1 MTFFIVRFA
10 LAAVTFAVGAVIIK
24 KIRTP
29 DVAVARIFLIV
40 LVMAQTS
47 VLCLFPVENY
57 LFSFESAEKAYHYA
71 NSGEIETVIEGE
83 DSEFVVGKNDD
94 AYVYSI
100 IPKTEHGFKAS
111 VGADLKRVFY
121 DFNNGIKV
129 EIYQHRSIDD
139 FYVSVMDTNGGDF
152 SAKDNVNS
160 KFYPVAE
167 EIKALGK
174 TYYTY
179 YAFINAENG
188 RYELTVD
195 GEKAAE
201 LDALGGWYYQGRK
214 VNRGDA

>member
-1 MTFFIVRFA
+1 MTFIIIRIV
-10 LAAVTFAVGAVIIK
+10 LAAVTFAVGALIIK

-57 LFSFESAEKAYHYA
+57 LFSFESVENAYHYA

-83 DSEFVVGKNDD
+83 DSELVVGKNDNV
-94 AYVYSI
+94 YVYLV
-100 IPKTEHGFKAS
+100 IPKTKHGFKAS

-121 DFNNGIKV
+121 NFTNGIRV

-139 FYVSVMDTNGGDF
+139 FYVSVTDTGGGDF
-152 SAKDNVNS
+152 SAMDNVNS
-160 KFYPVAE
+160 EFYPVAE
-167 EIKALGK
+167 EIEPVGEI
-174 TYYTY
+174 YYTY

-188 RYELTVD
+188 QYELTVN
-195 GEKAAE
+195 GETVAK
-201 LDALGGWYYQGRK
+201 LDSLGGWFYQGRK
-214 VNRGDA
+214 VNR